1 MDARVPRMAFS
12 PCAPRRVDS
21 AARRMTRARP
31 THPAARRTA
40 AAAMVFAAGLATAAA
55 QGPLS
60 LQEALVEARTANARL
75 PLQAYDVSMAV
86 ERHGQAMAERWLKVA
101 LEGDF
106 LYAPASGYD
115 PVLTNLGDARLQV
128 VARQPLYAGGA
139 LKAGIARAEAA
150 VAAAGAR
157 YRIAEKDLD
166 LEVRSRFAE
175 LLAASAELAV
185 RREGIERLSTY
196 RTSLASRQAAGQG
209 VAADVLKTDV
219 RLAFEE
225 AAVVDAEERR
235 DESRLVLNARMGREP
250 DAPLELAPLAAVEPP
265 GAPGDAAW
273 QGAPEIVAAAADARS
288 AEADVT
294 IARAERLP
302 RLSLNADLGFW
313 VSDTTHLNAEFWD
326 RLWGAKGYSLS
337 LMLAW
342 PIWDRGGLRARVAEA
357 DLGLKQARSRLEA
370 ERRDAQLAWSRA
382 QAALQHLY
390 RQIEI
395 LSRAA
400 PDARDSYLQM
410 ESRYRGGTATTLEV
424 LDAYAAAV
432 DAAVRLN
439 EVTARYRVAQAV
451 VRRWS
456 EP

>member
-1 MDARVPRMAFS
+1 MLLAFATH
-12 PCAPRRVDS
+12 APRRAV
-21 AARRMTRARP
+21 
-31 THPAARRTA
+31 A
-40 AAAMVFAAGLATAAA
+40 AAVICAAGLAAAAA
-55 QGPLS
+55 QSPLS
-60 LQEALVEARTANARL
+60 LQEALAEARLANARL
-75 PLQAYDVSMAV
+75 PLQAYDVSLAV
-86 ERHGQAMAERWLKVA
+86 ERRGQAMAERWLKVA

-115 PVLTNLGDARLQV
+115 PVMTNLGDARLQV

-139 LKAGIARAEAA
+139 IKAGVTRAEAA

-175 LLAASAELAV
+175 LHAASAELAI
-185 RREGIERLSTY
+185 RRGGLERLSTY
-196 RTSLASRQAAGQG
+196 RTSLMSRQAAGQG

-219 RLAFEE
+219 RIAFEQ
-225 AAVVDAEERR
+225 AAVVDAEQRL
-235 DESRLVLNARMGREP
+235 DESRLVLNARMGRAP
-250 DAPLELAPLAAVEPP
+250 GDPLELAPLGAVEPP
-265 GAPGDAAW
+265 GTPEESAW
-273 QGAPEIVAAAADARS
+273 QGAPEIAAAEADARS

-294 IARAERLP
+294 IAQAERRPHLA
-302 RLSLNADLGFW
+302 LNADLGFW

-342 PIWDRGGLRARVAEA
+342 PLWDRGGLRARVAEA

-370 ERRDAQLAWSRA
+370 ERKDAQLAWTRA
-382 QAALQHLY
+382 QTAVQHLY

-395 LSRAA
+395 LSKAA
-400 PDARDSYLQM
+400 PDARDSYLGM
-410 ESRYRGGTATTLEV
+410 ESRYRGGAATTLEV

-439 EVTARYRVAQAV
+439 ETTARYRVAQAV
-451 VRRWS
+451 IRRWS